1 MDLQASLQ
9 ESPNEQQCPPGTHTY
24 LEVPIGTSVQEQRGM
39 DRDDC
44 SWVDDNSCKIA
55 CDIIITKGE
64 ISFIVD
70 GLASNCAGISQQRT
84 VSALYTHTHIM
95 GMVARLSPSLW
106 NPNRGTDPTVIQ
118 RRMYI
123 YIYIVLVVVL

>member
-9 ESPNEQQCPPGTHTY
+9 ESSNEQQCPPGTHTY

-55 CDIIITKGE
+55 CDIIITEGD
-64 ISFIVD
+64 VALLWMD
-70 GLASNCAGISQQRT
+70 LQASLQESPNKKQF
-84 VSALYTHTHIM
+84 ALYTDGSPLVLACKSSAVHTE
-95 GMVARLSPSLW
+95 
-106 NPNRGTDPTVIQ
+106 TTVVCSRIK
-118 RRMYI
+118 
-123 YIYIVLVVVL
+123 LL